1 MTNIIVAFP
10 KQDTAR
16 NIKKILMQNGHH
28 VDAVCTTG
36 AQALQNANELDG
48 GIMVCGY
55 RFVDMMYTELREY
68 LPDTFEMLVIAS
80 PDKWGDGIVNGVV
93 GLTMPLKV
101 HDLLSTL
108 NMMLQAIERRRKKRN
123 AKPKARSEKEQA
135 LLREAKVLLM
145 NRNNM
150 TEDEA
155 HHYLQK
161 CSMDSGT
168 NMVET
173 AQMVLSVMSG

>member
-28 VDAVCTTG
+28 VDAVCKTG

-48 GIMVCGY
+48 GVMVCGY
-55 RFVDMMYTELREY
+55 RFADMMYTELREY